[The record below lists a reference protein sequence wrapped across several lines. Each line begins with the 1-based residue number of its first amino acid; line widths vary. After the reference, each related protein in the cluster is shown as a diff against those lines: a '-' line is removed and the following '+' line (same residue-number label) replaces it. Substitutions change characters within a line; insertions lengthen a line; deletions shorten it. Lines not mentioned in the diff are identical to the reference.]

1 MNSKNIFCIV
11 CTMLQKPPEIHAPR
25 LEYLLKERFYRIET
39 STIFRRFKECLEFDR
54 YENNLC

>member
-1 MNSKNIFCIV
+1 MDSKNIFRIV
-11 CTMLQKPPEIHAPR
+11 CTRLQKPPEIHASR

-39 STIFRRFKECLEFDR
+39 STIFRRFKERLEFDR